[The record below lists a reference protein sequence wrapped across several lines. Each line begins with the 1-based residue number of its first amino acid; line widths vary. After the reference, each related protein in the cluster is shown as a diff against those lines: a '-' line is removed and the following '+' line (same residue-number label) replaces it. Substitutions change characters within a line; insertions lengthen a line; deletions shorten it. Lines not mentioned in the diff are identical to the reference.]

1 MAKQFNLKLPLN
13 VACDD
18 LGAVPPFN
26 AIAKAIFEAAEGVD
40 ASQTLADGKNF
51 NYPAKEAFDLL
62 FPPRNDAIVKLV
74 DFKITDNKEAEFY
87 YVCVDSFSFPAILA
101 QVRGMGIPIPPEAI

>member
-1 MAKQFNLKLPLN
+1 M
-13 VACDD
+13 
-18 LGAVPPFN
+18 PPFN

-74 DFKITDNKEAEFY
+74 DF
-87 YVCVDSFSFPAILA
+87 
-101 QVRGMGIPIPPEAI
+101 

>member
-1 MAKQFNLKLPLN
+1 M
-13 VACDD
+13 
-18 LGAVPPFN
+18 PPFN
-26 AIAKAIFEAAEGVD
+26 AIAKAIFDAAEAAD

-74 DFKITDNKEAEFY
+74 DF
-87 YVCVDSFSFPAILA
+87 
-101 QVRGMGIPIPPEAI
+101 

>member
-1 MAKQFNLKLPLN
+1 MAKKFGLKIPLN

-18 LGAVPPFN
+18 LGTVPPFN
-26 AIAKAIFEAAEGVD
+26 EIAKAIFNAAEAAD
-40 ASQTLADGKNF
+40 ASQTVADGKNF

-74 DFKITDNKEAEFY
+74 DF
-87 YVCVDSFSFPAILA
+87 
-101 QVRGMGIPIPPEAI
+101 